1 MSYSKPSL
9 TDKPE
14 RKVVERIVM
23 WEDPQQLTSTERSI
37 REAKSKVCR
46 ELEKVCPTDKSL
58 VRMVKEMHDIFDKLE
73 GDITIIN
80 ANT

>member
-1 MSYSKPSL
+1 MEKL
-9 TDKPE
+9 TNTTDKNSG
-14 RKVVERIVM
+14 KRIVIYDAPP
-23 WEDPQQLTSTERSI
+23 ELTPVERSI

-73 GDITIIN
+73 GDIVIIN